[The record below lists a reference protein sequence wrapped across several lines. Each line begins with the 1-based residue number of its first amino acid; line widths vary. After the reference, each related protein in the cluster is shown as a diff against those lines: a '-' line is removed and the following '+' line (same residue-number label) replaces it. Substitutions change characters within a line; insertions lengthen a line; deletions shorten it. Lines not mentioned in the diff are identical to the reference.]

1 MSEPAFASTTPA
13 GSDDDQR
20 VVSLMMLFA
29 TLYFV
34 QGISEPSAGLIAQPT
49 QSLLRNWGYETG
61 AVSSFMGAL
70 VLPWSIKPLYGL
82 FTDFIP
88 LRGTRRRSWLLLTSL
103 VAAMGLVAICLF
115 PPPQSMAWLLLAM
128 LMVPTIG
135 VAFSDVVIDA
145 LMVEEGQPRGITGRL
160 QGVQWAAIWTA
171 TILTGSLGGYLSQH
185 HQQRLG
191 YLIAGLALAL
201 SCVVVFAFVREP
213 RPLASIDD
221 RRTRRENIQ
230 GALRA
235 LVKGVGKPGILAIG
249 AFIFLWNFN
258 PFSTSVLYMHMV
270 EHMGFSEQ
278 FNGYTVSV
286 QAVASVLASVAYMA
300 YCRRLS
306 MVQLVCLSIVM
317 GVLATVC
324 YWGLAGERSAVVIS
338 FVVGF
343 VYMTGMI
350 VQLDLAARVC
360 EIETAGTTFA
370 LLMSLSNLAVA
381 LSTSLGG
388 YIYDWLADGKD
399 YTYAFNWLV
408 GIGALFTCG
417 CAFLVPVIERYCAP
431 RS

>member
-1 MSEPAFASTTPA
+1 MDDTAANAHAEVKGTTD
-13 GSDDDQR
+13 GESVGR
-20 VVSLMMLFA
+20 LLFLFA
-29 TLYFV
+29 TLYFI

-49 QSLLRNWGYETG
+49 QSLLRNWGYE
-61 AVSSFMGAL
+61 AAYVSSFMGAL
-70 VLPWSIKPLYGL
+70 VIPWSIKPLYGL

-88 LRGTRRRSWLLLTSL
+88 LGGTRRRSWLLLTSF
-103 VAAMGLVAICLF
+103 VAALGLIAICLF
-115 PPPQSMAWLLLAM
+115 TPPQSRPWLLLAM

-171 TILTGSLGGYLSQH
+171 TILTGSLGGYLSEHQ
-185 HQQRLG
+185 QQRLG
-191 YLIAGLALAL
+191 YLIAGLALAV

-213 RPLASIDD
+213 RRVVNAHD
-221 RRTRRENIQ
+221 RQTRRENFK

-235 LVKGVGKPGILAIG
+235 LLKGIGKPGILAIG

-270 EHMGFSEQ
+270 ERMGFSEQ
-278 FNGYTVSV
+278 FSGNTVSV
-286 QAVASVLASVAYMA
+286 QAAAALLASIAYTF

-306 MVQLVCLSIVM
+306 VTQLVCLSIVM

-324 YWGLAGERSAVVIS
+324 YWGLAGQRSALAIS

-381 LSTSLGG
+381 LSTALGG
-388 YIYDWLADGKD
+388 HIYDWLAEGTH

-408 GIGALFTCG
+408 GIGALSTCG
-417 CAFLVPVIERYCAP
+417 CFLLVPTIRRYCEP
-431 RS
+431 T